1 VNVIAMFSVII
12 PAYNEAAVIDRCLS
26 AMLAQARPNELEII
40 VVANNCSDDTAERA
54 RRHGEQVEVIETPIG
69 SKINALNLGDDAAR
83 GWPRLYVDADIV
95 VSTEALRDV
104 ASMLG
109 EDSPIVVAAPTAVVD
124 YTDRSPLVQS
134 FYKVWT
140 QLPYFT
146 EGVIGAGFYAFSRKG
161 RQRFD
166 RWPDIIADDEY
177 ARLTAA
183 PEERAVTP
191 NHTFTITPPTQ
202 LRRVAKIQ
210 TRARAGLYQLHEK
223 FPQMLRNETT
233 SPARTLQVIAGRPD
247 LWLHAP
253 IYLGVMSYAKF
264 MAHRKLRKGQQ
275 RVWER
280 DETARAAAR

>member
-1 VNVIAMFSVII
+1 MFSVII
-12 PAYNEAAVIDRCLS
+12 PAYNEASVIDRCLS
-26 AMLAQARPNELEII
+26 AMLADAKAGELQIV

-54 RRHGEQVEVIETPIG
+54 RRHGALVTVVETPIG
-69 SKINALNLGDDAAR
+69 SKINALNLGDEAAT

-104 ASMLG
+104 AAMLG
-109 EDSPIVVAAPTAVVD
+109 DDSSLVVAAPTAVVD
-124 YTDRSPLVQS
+124 FAGRSSWVQA

-146 EGVIGAGFYAFSRKG
+146 EGVIGAGFYAFSKHG
-161 RQRFD
+161 RERFG

-177 ARLTAA
+177 ARLMAA
-183 PEERAVTP
+183 PHERAVNR

-202 LRRVAKIQ
+202 LRMVAKIQ

-223 FPQMLRNETT
+223 FPELLKNETT
-233 SPARTLQVIAGRPD
+233 SPARSLEVIAGRPD
-247 LWLHAP
+247 LWLYAP
-253 IYLGVMSYAKF
+253 IYLGVMSYAKM
-264 MAHRKLRKGQQ
+264 MAHRKLRRGQQ

-280 DETARAAAR
+280 DETARAGA